1 MVVEKFHWPDQSFNC
16 ASLSEPADVLIG
28 QDANQCSIV
37 GFPVSAVRTSF
48 TLLPRGERT
57 KEKDQYKFEVDVDHV
72 PQEANYAHSELA
84 IVKNKTRLLNGERG
98 KVPNTARNQIAARI
112 ASAAVLEPSP

>member
-1 MVVEKFHWPDQSFNC
+1 M
-16 ASLSEPADVLIG
+16 
-28 QDANQCSIV
+28 
-37 GFPVSAVRTSF
+37 SAVRTSF
-48 TLLPRGERT
+48 TLPRGERIN
-57 KEKDQYKFEVDVDHV
+57 KKYHYEVDVDHV

-112 ASAAVLEPSP
+112 ASMAVLEPGP